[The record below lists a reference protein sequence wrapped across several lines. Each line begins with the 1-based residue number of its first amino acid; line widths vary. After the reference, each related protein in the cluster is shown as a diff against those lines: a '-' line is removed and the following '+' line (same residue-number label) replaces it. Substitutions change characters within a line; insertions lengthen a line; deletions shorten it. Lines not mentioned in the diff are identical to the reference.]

1 MQSAMQSA
9 TQSAAQSAVNSSA
22 QYWPAGTPPR
32 RQRGLS
38 LPRLLLAMVLLI
50 FGGNILLLTVP
61 VYLNNDKIESAVRRV
76 AAQSDI
82 RAVSK
87 GEIASRIKR
96 YLDVDYAHGTVDINK
111 SLKMKRSRDKLQ
123 LQVDYETVVPLFA
136 NVSLLLKF
144 ENHIDAAKK

>member
-1 MQSAMQSA
+1 MQSA
-9 TQSAAQSAVNSSA
+9 TQSATQSAVNSSA
-22 QYWPAGTPPR
+22 RYWPAGTLR
-32 RQRGLS
+32 RQCGLS
-38 LPRLLLAMVLLI
+38 LPRLLLGMVLLI

-76 AAQSDI
+76 AAQPDI
-82 RAVSK
+82 GAVSK
-87 GEIASRIKR
+87 GEIVSRIKR
-96 YLDVDYAHGTVDINK
+96 YLDVDYAHGTVDINE
-111 SLKMKRSRDKLQ
+111 SLKIKKSRDKLE